1 MIFDEVY
8 KIKCIW
14 EIQTT
19 KNLLYKMMIYSN
31 RALNISQTFKKINI
45 FKKIIILFR
54 MISIH
59 ILYRVKFYLKN

>member
-1 MIFDEVY
+1 MIFEEVY

-19 KNLLYKMMIYSN
+19 KNLLFKTMIYSN
-31 RALNISQTFKKINI
+31 RALIINQT

-54 MISIH
+54 MIFTL
-59 ILYRVKFYLKN
+59 ILYLVQFYLKN